1 MSDEI
6 GSNRENNSDSSA
18 PFNSSESAPP
28 PPPPPPTEQS
38 QTYQDVPAKMVD
50 HFKAH
55 KVDSAMWAL
64 RILAILFALL
74 YIFPIF
80 GNQQSAFNKVLL
92 ANAAVSALRLHQRL
106 PAFTLSREFL
116 ARLFVE
122 DSCHYLVFSLIF
134 FTVQPTI
141 LIIVPIV
148 LFAVLQVSSY
158 SLKLLDVIGQN
169 SWWGARFLISLVEFQ
184 AANILK
190 AIAFSEIFIMPLA
203 VILTFT
209 GRAGLM
215 TPIVY
220 YHFLVMRYS
229 SRRNPY
235 TRNAFAELRMCT
247 EALAN
252 RSPPM
257 VGKFLRTGIN
267 FVSRLAPQNGP
278 VPPQ

>member
-1 MSDEI
+1 MSGEV
-6 GSNRENNSDSSA
+6 GGNHENNADSSA
-18 PFNSSESAPP
+18 PFNSPESAPP
-28 PPPPPPTEQS
+28 PPPPHPEQT
-38 QTYQDVPAKMVD
+38 QTYKTVSRKMFD

-64 RILAILFALL
+64 RILAILFALF
-74 YIFPIF
+74 YMFPIF

-106 PAFTLSREFL
+106 PSFTLSREFL

-122 DSCHYLVFSLIF
+122 DSCHYLMFSLIF
-134 FTVQPTI
+134 FNVQPTV
-141 LIIVPIV
+141 LIVVPIV

-169 SWWGARFLISLVEFQ
+169 SWCGVRFMISVVEIQ

-190 AIAFSEIFIMPLA
+190 VIAFSEIFIMPLA

-235 TRNAFAELRMCT
+235 TRNAFAELRMTT

-257 VGKFLRTGIN
+257 VGKVLRSGVS
-267 FVSRLAPQNGP
+267 FVSRLAPQNRP
-278 VPPQ
+278 VPT